1 MFYGLNRFIKK
12 ILPKGLFYRALLI
25 VAVPVIL
32 LQLIITFVFFDSL
45 WIKTNKGMTRAL
57 VNEITT
63 FIEVY
68 NDEIYDKEVIYD
80 LSDAVEIVK
89 KISTVKF
96 DETVDLAINL
106 NVDPRHAEE
115 NIRISTSLP
124 NGTGKKVVLL
134 VLAQGPKVQEALDA
148 GADYCGNKD
157 YLDKIKGGWVDV
169 DKIIATPDMMAELG
183 KLGKILGPKGLM
195 PNPKSG
201 TVTMDVAKA
210 VADQKAGMVELRVE
224 KTGIVHTVCGK
235 VSFDSSALIENISV
249 IYNSLLKSR
258 PPSVKGQYFVK
269 MSMSS
274 TMGPG
279 VKININSI
287 G

>member
-1 MFYGLNRFIKK
+1 MSQTKNQKSFEEKLDRMKEYSLGDAIS
-12 ILPKGLFYRALLI
+12 LL
-25 VAVPVIL
+25 
-32 LQLIITFVFFDSL
+32 
-45 WIKTNKGMTRAL
+45 K
-57 VNEITT
+57 
-63 FIEVY
+63 
-68 NDEIYDKEVIYD
+68 D
-80 LSDAVEIVK
+80 LSFA
-89 KISTVKF
+89 KF
-96 DETVDLAINL
+96 DETIELSIGL
-106 NVDPRHAEE
+106 GVDPRHADQ
-115 NIRISTSLP
+115 NIRVTASLP
-124 NGTGKKVVLL
+124 SGTGKEVKVL
-134 VLAQGPKVQEALDA
+134 VITQGPKEKEAEEA
-148 GADYCGNKD
+148 GSDFVGNKE
-157 YLDKIKGGWVDV
+157 YLEKIKSGWAEIDT
-169 DKIIATPDMMAELG
+169 IIATPDMMPELG
-183 KLGKILGPKGLM
+183 KLGKVLGPKGLM

>member
-1 MFYGLNRFIKK
+1 MAKVK
-12 ILPKGLFYRALLI
+12 
-25 VAVPVIL
+25 
-32 LQLIITFVFFDSL
+32 SL
-45 WIKTNKGMTRAL
+45 DIG
-57 VNEITT
+57 
-63 FIEVY
+63 
-68 NDEIYDKEVIYD
+68 YDKESFYD
-80 LSDAVEIVK
+80 LDEAVEIVK
-89 KISTVKF
+89 KVSSVKF
-96 DETVDLAINL
+96 DESVDLAIKL

-115 NIRISTSLP
+115 NIRISASLP

-134 VLAQGPKVQEALDA
+134 VLAQGDKVKEALDA

-157 YLDKIKGGWVDV
+157 YLDKIKAGWVDV

-210 VADQKAGMVELRVE
+210 VSNQKAGMVELRVE
-224 KTGIVHTVCGK
+224 KTGIIHTACGK
-235 VSFDSSALIENISV
+235 VSFSSSDLIENISK

-258 PPSVKGQYFVK
+258 PPSVKGQFLEK
-269 MSMSS
+269 MSVSS

-279 VKININSI
+279 VKINLNSI

>member
-1 MFYGLNRFIKK
+1 MAKIKQK
-12 ILPKGLFYRALLI
+12 SF
-25 VAVPVIL
+25 
-32 LQLIITFVFFDSL
+32 
-45 WIKTNKGMTRAL
+45 
-57 VNEITT
+57 
-63 FIEVY
+63 
-68 NDEIYDKEVIYD
+68 DEIYDKEVIYD
-80 LSDAVEIVK
+80 LSDAVDIVK